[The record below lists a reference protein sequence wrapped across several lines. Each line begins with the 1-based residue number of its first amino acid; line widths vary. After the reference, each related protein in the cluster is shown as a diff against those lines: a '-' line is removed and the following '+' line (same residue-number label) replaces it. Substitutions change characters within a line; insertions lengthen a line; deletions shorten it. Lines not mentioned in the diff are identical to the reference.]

1 MLHVRDCPGTTS
13 AYDVCPFAWC
23 RKVKHLLFHLVS
35 CAKPQC
41 CDICAPTEIDGNWNT
56 LRDLNDH
63 RLTKFREGLT
73 AQWKSRAISFR
84 SKSLGS
90 ERENPASSM
99 HVEADPV
106 GNTTPPAG
114 SPFRHAAC
122 HTSEVNSGT
131 TAAEGLDSTTSSFVA
146 KISES
151 SAPSEKSVAAVD
163 DKQQSQKLT
172 TTSGEAEEIQCD
184 TAASIGKDIIDTA
197 LFKKDID
204 EKESNLHDKGCSC
217 EKATCERE
225 SELVKD
231 LGTVAS
237 TPKARGPSTLKK
249 EATLFKSGGGTDEKD
264 AAKVVPNGCSNL
276 LHTEKAATEAAP
288 NGCRNPLQ
296 TPTNAV

>member
-1 MLHVRDCPGTTS
+1 MMLHVRDCPGTTS
-13 AYDVCPFAWC
+13 SYDVCPFAWC

-41 CDICAPTEIDGNWNT
+41 CSICAPAETNNNWNT
-56 LRDLNDH
+56 LRNLNDH

-73 AQWKSRAISFR
+73 TQWKARAISFR

-90 ERENPASSM
+90 ERETPASSR

-106 GNTTPPAG
+106 GNTTPPAR
-114 SPFRHAAC
+114 SPYRHAAC
-122 HTSEVNSGT
+122 HSSEMKNGT
-131 TAAEGLDSTTSSFVA
+131 TAFKGLDSTTSLLVG

-151 SAPSEKSVAAVD
+151 SAPSEQSVVAVD
-163 DKQQSQKLT
+163 DKQQSQNLT
-172 TTSGEAEEIQCD
+172 TTSGEAEKMECD
-184 TAASIGKDIIDTA
+184 TAASFGKEIIDTS
-197 LFKKDID
+197 LFKKEID
-204 EKESNLHDKGCSC
+204 EKESDLLDKGCNC
-217 EKATCERE
+217 EKATLEKE

-231 LGTVAS
+231 SGTVAS
-237 TPKARGPSTLKK
+237 TAKPRGPSTAK
-249 EATLFKSGGGTDEKD
+249 EATLFQSGGGTDEKD

-276 LHTEKAATEAAP
+276 LHTEKAAAKAAP